1 MRAGAHVAAR
11 DGTVSA
17 AKLSATTGLAAV
29 AAAGARAAARVL
41 RIALAKR
48 DGAIVPL
55 ETQTISPERY
65 VVERH
70 LCIDTT
76 AAGGNASLLAT
87 AE

>member
-1 MRAGAHVAAR
+1 
-11 DGTVSA
+11 
-17 AKLSATTGLAAV
+17 
-29 AAAGARAAARVL
+29 L
-41 RIALAKR
+41 RIALAGR

-55 ETQTISPERY
+55 ETRTIAPERY